1 MINFGKSYG
10 PEKVLVVCA
19 HKREREREREILQVL
34 ASLIRHDH
42 LCWS

>member
-19 HKREREREREILQVL
+19 HKRERERERNFTGFGQPN
-34 ASLIRHDH
+34 
-42 LCWS
+42 